1 MIGVAILG
9 ATGSIGTST
18 LDVLSLNKDKY
29 NIIALTA
36 NNNIEKLFEQCVEYK
51 PKYAVVVDEDAA
63 SKLLT
68 MLKSV
73 SSSTEVL
80 SGVDNLDYVAALE
93 ETDYVVAA
101 IVGAAGLSSSLAAA
115 KASKRIL
122 LANKETL
129 VMSGQIF
136 MDEVAKND
144 AVLLPVDSEHNAI
157 YQCLQSFNGS
167 TGLSDEVR
175 KIYLTASGGPFRETA
190 LKLLDDVTPEQACA
204 HPNWSMG
211 RKISVDSATMM
222 NKGLELIEACWL
234 FGSSV
239 DDVQIVIHPQS
250 IVHSMVEFIDGS
262 IMSQMG
268 KPDMRTPIAYALAWP
283 ERIESG
289 VGSLDLFS
297 MANLEFEKP
306 DHARFPCIK
315 LAEDAMRAGGIMPAV
330 LNAANEIAV
339 QAFLDN
345 KIAFMAIS
353 SVVESALKQIVY
365 KDALDIETIVKA
377 DADARDVAVETVK
390 DLASKTKIKA
400 AQSHA

>member
-36 NNNIEKLFEQCVEYK
+36 NNNFEKLFEQCLEYK
-51 PKYAVVVDEDAA
+51 PKYAVVVNEDAA
-63 SKLLT
+63 NKLSIKIKTTSLN
-68 MLKSV
+68 
-73 SSSTEVL
+73 TEVL
-80 SGVDNLDYVAALE
+80 SGVENLDYVASLD

-129 VMSGQIF
+129 VMSGKIF
-136 MDEVAKND
+136 MDEVAKNN

-157 YQCLQSFNGS
+157 FQCLQSFNGS
-167 TGLSDEVR
+167 KVLSKEVR
-175 KIYLTASGGPFRETA
+175 KIYLTASGGPFRTTD
-190 LKLLDDVTPEQACA
+190 LKLLESVTPDQACA

-234 FGSSV
+234 FNSNV
-239 DDVQIVIHPQS
+239 DDVQITIHPQS
-250 IVHSMVEFIDGS
+250 IIHSMVEFIDGS

-268 KPDMRTPIAYALAWP
+268 MPDMRTPIAYALAWP

-289 VGSLDLFS
+289 VSSLDLFS
-297 MANLEFEKP
+297 MSNLEFEKP

-345 KIAFMAIS
+345 EISFMSIS
-353 SVVESALKQIVY
+353 SVVETVLDRMIF
-365 KDALDIETIVKA
+365 KDAIDIATVVNA
-377 DADARDVAVETVK
+377 DTEARILATETVK
-390 DLASKTKIKA
+390 ITASRIVGKQT
-400 AQSHA
+400 HA

>member
-1 MIGVAILG
+1 MIGVTILG

-18 LDVLSLNKDKY
+18 LDVLSRNKDKFT
-29 NIIALTA
+29 IVALTA
-36 NNNIEKLFEQCVEYK
+36 NSNIEKLFEQCVECN
-51 PKYAVVVDEDAA
+51 PKYAVIVDENAA
-63 SKLLT
+63 SKLLE
-68 MLKSV
+68 KIKQAGID
-73 SSSTEVL
+73 TEVL
-80 SGVDNLDYVAALE
+80 SGVDNLDYVASLN

-136 MDEVAKND
+136 MDEVAKNN

-157 YQCLQSFNGS
+157 YQCLQSYES
-167 TGLSDEVR
+167 SSVISDSVR
-175 KIYLTASGGPFRETA
+175 KIYLTASGGPFRTID
-190 LKLLDDVTPEQACA
+190 LKLLESVTPEQACA

-234 FGSSV
+234 FNASV

-262 IMSQMG
+262 VMSQMG

-306 DHARFPCIK
+306 DYARFPCIK
-315 LAEDAMRAGGIMPAV
+315 LAEDAMRAGGIMPSV

-345 KIAFMAIS
+345 EIAFMDIS
-353 SVVESALKQIVY
+353 SVVESSLEQITF
-365 KDALDIETIVKA
+365 KDATDIQAVV
-377 DADARDVAVETVK
+377 DADNEARVVANDLVK
-390 DLASKTKIKA
+390 TLASKTTGV
-400 AQSHA
+400 QSNV

>member
-1 MIGVAILG
+1 MIGVTILG

-18 LDVLSLNKDKY
+18 LDVLSRNKDKF

-36 NNNIEKLFEQCVEYK
+36 NSNVEKLFEQCVECN
-51 PKYAVVVDEDAA
+51 PKYAVLVNEDAA
-63 SKLLT
+63 TKLSIKIKQAALD
-68 MLKSV
+68 
-73 SSSTEVL
+73 TEVL
-80 SGVDNLDYVAALE
+80 SGIDNLDYVASLK

-115 KASKRIL
+115 KTSKRIL

-157 YQCLQSFNGS
+157 YQCLQSFNSS
-167 TGLSDEVR
+167 TSLSSEVR
-175 KIYLTASGGPFRETA
+175 KIYLTASGGPFRTTD
-190 LKLLDDVTPEQACA
+190 LKLLGSVTPEQACA

-234 FGSSV
+234 FNASV
-239 DDVQIVIHPQS
+239 DDIQIVIHPQS

-262 IMSQMG
+262 IISQMG
-268 KPDMRTPIAYALAWP
+268 MPDMRTPIAYALAWP

-289 VGSLDLFS
+289 VSSLDLFS
-297 MANLEFEKP
+297 MSNLEFEQP

-315 LAEDAMRAGGIMPAV
+315 LAEDAMRSGGIMPAV
-330 LNAANEIAV
+330 LNAANEVAV
-339 QAFLDN
+339 QAFLD
-345 KIAFMAIS
+345 KEIAFMAIS
-353 SVVESALKQIVY
+353 LV
-365 KDALDIETIVKA
+365 
-377 DADARDVAVETVK
+377 VETVLEQMTFK
-390 DLASKTKIKA
+390 QAINIETVVNADSEARVLAAESVKVIASTMGGK
-400 AQSHA
+400 QTHA

>member
-9 ATGSIGTST
+9 ATGSIGAST
-18 LDVLSLNKDKY
+18 LAVLSLNKDKY
-29 NIIALTA
+29 KIIALTA
-36 NNNIEKLFEQCVEYK
+36 NSNVTKLFEQCLEYN
-51 PKYAVVVDEDAA
+51 PKYAVIVNEDAA
-63 SKLLT
+63 MKLAGKIKNTSLD
-68 MLKSV
+68 
-73 SSSTEVL
+73 TEVL
-80 SGVDNLDYVAALE
+80 SGVKNLDYVASLA

-136 MDEVAKND
+136 MDEVAKNN

-157 YQCLQSFNGS
+157 FQCLQSFNGS
-167 TGLSDEVR
+167 KGLSREVR
-175 KIYLTASGGPFRETA
+175 KIYLTASGGPFRTTD
-190 LKLLDDVTPEQACA
+190 LNLLASVTPDQACA

-234 FGSSV
+234 FDASV
-239 DDVQIVIHPQS
+239 DDIQIAIHPQS
-250 IVHSMVEFIDGS
+250 IIHSMVEFIDGS

-268 KPDMRTPIAYALAWP
+268 MPDMRTPIAYALAWP

-289 VGSLDLFS
+289 VASLDLFS
-297 MANLEFEKP
+297 MPNLEFEKP
-306 DHARFPCIK
+306 DHVRFPCIK
-315 LAEDAMRAGGIMPAV
+315 LAENAMRSGGIMPAV
-330 LNAANEIAV
+330 LNAANEVAV

-345 KIAFMAIS
+345 DIAFMSIAK
-353 SVVESALKQIVY
+353 VVEDVLEQMTFKKVV
-365 KDALDIETIVKA
+365 DIATVVNA
-377 DADARDVAVETVK
+377 DYEARILATETVK
-390 DLASKTKIKA
+390 IVASKIIGKQT
-400 AQSHA
+400 HA

>member
-36 NNNIEKLFEQCVEYK
+36 NNNIEKLFEQCIEYK
-51 PKYAVVVDEDAA
+51 PKYAVVVDGDAA

-68 MLKSV
+68 MLKSA

-115 KASKRIL
+115 KAGKRIL

-136 MDEVAKND
+136 MDEVAKSD

-157 YQCLQSFNGS
+157 YQCLQSFNSS

-175 KIYLTASGGPFRETA
+175 KIYITASGGPFRKTA
-190 LKLLDDVTPEQACA
+190 LKLLDEVTPEQACA

-234 FGSSV
+234 FNASV

-262 IMSQMG
+262 IISQMG

-283 ERIESG
+283 QRIESG

-297 MANLEFEKP
+297 MSDLEFEKP
-306 DHARFPCIK
+306 DHTRFPCIK

-345 KIAFMAIS
+345 KIAYMAIS
-353 SVVESALKQIVY
+353 SVVDSALKQIDY

-377 DADARDVAVETVK
+377 DADAREIASETVK
-390 DLASKTKIKA
+390 ALASKING

>member
-18 LDVLSLNKDKY
+18 LDVLSRNKDKF
-29 NIIALTA
+29 NIVALTA
-36 NNNIEKLFEQCVEYK
+36 NNNVDKLFEQCLEHK
-51 PKYAVVVDEDAA
+51 PKYAVVVSEDAA
-63 SKLLT
+63 DILSKKIKAASLDI
-68 MLKSV
+68 
-73 SSSTEVL
+73 EVL
-80 SGVDNLDYVAALE
+80 SGVDSLDTVSSLD

-115 KASKRIL
+115 KSGKRIL

-136 MDEVAKND
+136 MDEVAKNN
-144 AVLLPVDSEHNAI
+144 ATLLPVDSEHNAI

-175 KIYLTASGGPFRETA
+175 KIYLTASGGPFRTID
-190 LKLLDDVTPEQACA
+190 LKLLESVTPEQACA

-234 FGSSV
+234 FNASV
-239 DDVQIVIHPQS
+239 DDVQIAIHPQS
-250 IVHSMVEFIDGS
+250 IVHSMAEFIDGS
-262 IMSQMG
+262 IMAQLG
-268 KPDMRTPIAYALAWP
+268 QPDMRTPIAYALAWP

-289 VGSLDLFS
+289 VNSLDLFAMS
-297 MANLEFEKP
+297 NLEFEEP
-306 DHARFPCIK
+306 DYARFPCIK
-315 LAEDAMRAGGIMPAV
+315 LAEDAMRTGGIMPAV
-330 LNAANEIAV
+330 LNASNEVAV

-345 KIAFMAIS
+345 EIAFMSIAK
-353 SVVESALKQIVY
+353 VVELVLVQISFQ
-365 KDALDIETIVKA
+365 AASDIETIIQA
-377 DADARDVAVETVK
+377 DATARKIACDVIASFTANHVGVK
-390 DLASKTKIKA
+390 
-400 AQSHA
+400 